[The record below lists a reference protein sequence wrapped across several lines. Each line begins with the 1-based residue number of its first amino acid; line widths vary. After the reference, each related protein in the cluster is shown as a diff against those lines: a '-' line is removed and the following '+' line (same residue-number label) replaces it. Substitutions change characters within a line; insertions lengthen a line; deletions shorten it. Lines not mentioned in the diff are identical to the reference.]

1 MKRFVLDPSFLE
13 LFPQSRIGVLV
24 CKGIDN
30 HVKEE
35 ERYAP
40 WLRECEKL
48 SSVYTGNPEFTENET
63 IRNWRDAFYR
73 FRTKKGARC
82 SIEALLRRVSKG
94 GEIGCINPLV
104 DLYNGISLKYGM
116 PVGRKDRSRIGRQRG
131 KVYRRQDKSADR
143 DRIKSK
149 AIKRGRFSVPLM
161 H

>member
-13 LFPQSRIGVLV
+13 LFPKSRIGVLV

-73 FRTKKGARC
+73 FKTKKGARC
-82 SIEALLRRVSKG
+82 SIEALLKRVSKG
-94 GEIGCINPLV
+94 GEDIGKFEGELGGSVEKFIVDKANPQ
-104 DLYNGISLKYGM
+104 IE
-116 PVGRKDRSRIGRQRG
+116 IG
-131 KVYRRQDKSADR
+131 
-143 DRIKSK
+143 
-149 AIKRGRFSVPLM
+149 
-161 H
+161 

>member
-40 WLRECEKL
+40 WLRKCEKL
-48 SSVYTGNPEFTENET
+48 SSMYTGNPEFTENET

-73 FRTKKGARC
+73 FKTKKGARC

-94 GEIGCINPLV
+94 GEDIGKFEAELGGSVEKFIVDKANPH
-104 DLYNGISLKYGM
+104 IE
-116 PVGRKDRSRIGRQRG
+116 IG
-131 KVYRRQDKSADR
+131 
-143 DRIKSK
+143 
-149 AIKRGRFSVPLM
+149 
-161 H
+161 

>member
-30 HVKEE
+30 HVKED

-73 FRTKKGARC
+73 FKTKKGAYTAAWLC
-82 SIEALLRRVSKG
+82 LFYVVLMGFTRV
-94 GEIGCINPLV
+94 
-104 DLYNGISLKYGM
+104 Y
-116 PVGRKDRSRIGRQRG
+116 VGVHWPTDVLGSWCLAVANMTWLTHIFLGRRKDQSNNLVE
-131 KVYRRQDKSADR
+131 K
-143 DRIKSK
+143 
-149 AIKRGRFSVPLM
+149 
-161 H
+161 